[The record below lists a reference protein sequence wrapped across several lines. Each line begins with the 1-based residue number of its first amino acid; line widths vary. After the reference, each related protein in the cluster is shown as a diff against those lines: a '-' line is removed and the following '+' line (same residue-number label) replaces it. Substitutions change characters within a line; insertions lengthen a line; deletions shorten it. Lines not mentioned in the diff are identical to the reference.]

1 MPLINSVF
9 IFLFRS
15 FLNYAFLKK
24 KNQAQIPTIVW
35 SNLWFAAGLSI
46 YDQYKIIK
54 LQLFTFFSTFSI
66 LCHSQ
71 GGSAIFQPI
80 SHLSKLIDVWIEM
93 WQPTCL
99 WGYYVTVGFQSKRF
113 PKFHDLHFKYIL
125 NITFLKCVILH
136 ILLKQTKLYRK
147 EVMLFDSVYCL
158 FYIFGNRFT
167 A

>member
-54 LQLFTFFSTFSI
+54 LQLFTFFSVPFLFCATAKVAQQFFSPF
-66 LCHSQ
+66 L
-71 GGSAIFQPI
+71 IFQN
-80 SHLSKLIDVWIEM
+80 W
-93 WQPTCL
+93 
-99 WGYYVTVGFQSKRF
+99 
-113 PKFHDLHFKYIL
+113 
-125 NITFLKCVILH
+125 
-136 ILLKQTKLYRK
+136 
-147 EVMLFDSVYCL
+147 
-158 FYIFGNRFT
+158 
-167 A
+167 